1 MGKKTRKN
9 FIVTRW
15 TDEECR
21 AIDAVRELLEVNRSS
36 FIRSAVHKALRD
48 CPAELKKRFE
58 EMRG

>member
-1 MGKKTRKN
+1 MGKKTRSN

-21 AIDAVRELLEVNRSS
+21 SIDAVRKLLEVNRSS

-48 CPAELKKRFE
+48 CPAELRKRFE
-58 EMRG
+58 RMKG